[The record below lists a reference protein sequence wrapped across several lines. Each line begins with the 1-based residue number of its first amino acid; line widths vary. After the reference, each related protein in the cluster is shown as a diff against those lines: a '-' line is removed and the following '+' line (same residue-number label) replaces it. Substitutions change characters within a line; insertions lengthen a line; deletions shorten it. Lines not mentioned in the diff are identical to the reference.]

1 MFWIN
6 YYLLSSQLNDNSGQF
21 TVTMTHIVAERTT
34 GADHQKLNF
43 LINVILP
50 VQYSTRHLLL
60 RKPGRFHDSS
70 LQL

>member
-6 YYLLSSQLNDNSGQF
+6 YYLLSSQLEDNSGQF

-34 GADHQKLNF
+34 GADNQKLNF
-43 LINVILP
+43 LIIVILP

-60 RKPGRFHDSS
+60 
-70 LQL
+70 